1 MRAGTAPG
9 PGSTE
14 TAPGLIVFSH
24 GNGFPAGT
32 YRVLFDAWRAAG
44 WRVEAV
50 EAFGHD
56 ATYPVTGNWPHL
68 RDQLADFVDALGQPC
83 HLVGHSL
90 GGYLSL
96 LAAARRPAQVAGVV
110 LLDSPVIAGWRA
122 HGLHV
127 AKRTGLIHRVSPGRI
142 SRQRRHTWPSR
153 QAAHAHF
160 AARSV
165 FARWDARVLDDY
177 VAFGLVDAAEGV
189 SLRFSREV
197 ETRIYDTLPHHVADV
212 LRRHPLRCPVSF
224 VGGTQ
229 SAEVRQVGL
238 AATRAL
244 THARLSWIEGTH
256 LFPMEHPD
264 ETAAQVQH
272 WLAAPARPVPQ
283 PTPPI

>member
-1 MRAGTAPG
+1 MHPEGDAVAGRRE
-9 PGSTE
+9 SR
-14 TAPGLIVFSH
+14 GLIVFSH
-24 GNGFPAGT
+24 GNGFVAGT
-32 YRVLFDAWRAAG
+32 YRVLFDAWRKAG
-44 WRVEAV
+44 WRVEAI

-56 ATYPVTGNWPHL
+56 AAYPVSGNWPHL

-96 LAAARRPAQVAGVV
+96 LVAARRPALVRGVV
-110 LLDSPVIAGWRA
+110 LLDAPVIAGWRA

-127 AKRTGLIHRVSPGRI
+127 AKRTGLIHRVSPGRV
-142 SRQRRHTWPSR
+142 SRRRRYSWPSR

-160 AARSV
+160 AAKAA
-165 FARWDARVLDDY
+165 FARWDPRVLDDY
-177 VAFGLVDAAEGV
+177 IAFGLVDAADGV

-197 ETRIYDTLPHHVADV
+197 ETRIYDTLPHHVHDV

-238 AATRAL
+238 AATRAA
-244 THARLSWIEGTH
+244 THARLSWVEGTH
-256 LFPMEHPD
+256 LFPMEHP
-264 ETAAQVQH
+264 EQTAAQVLH
-272 WLAAPARPVPQ
+272 WLATPTQPAP
-283 PTPPI
+283 